1 MEEEQ
6 IYEVLDEEDNHL
18 RTTKARGVNRGVTIL
33 GDKNGPYSK
42 LEYSE
47 NSQGN

>member
-6 IYEVLDEEDNHL
+6 IYEVLDDEDNHS
-18 RTTKARGVNRGVTIL
+18 RKAKTRGVNRGVTIS
-33 GDKNGPYSK
+33 GDKNGLYNK

-47 NSQGN
+47 NS